1 MDIVNNIRCDVNGA
15 LEAEGRIGAPNIVV
29 DGFGQGHNIH
39 AGVHKE
45 LCAFLRAVAA
55 HDDKAV
61 EIEPVISILH
71 SRDEAVSVFVNDVL
85 SRDIALAR
93 GAKNGSALSE
103 YACEILRLHK
113 FIVAVNKSAVAVI
126 HAEYLKIFDFIV
138 QSLADAA
145 HGRVESLT
153 VAAGGYKGNSGYL
166 LQI

>member
-1 MDIVNNIRCDVNGA
+1 MDVVNYIRRNIDCA
-15 LEAEGRIGAPNIVV
+15 LEAEGCIRAPDIVINCL
-29 DGFGQGHNIH
+29 GQGHDVH
-39 AGVHKE
+39 ARVHKE

-55 HDDKAV
+55 HDNKAV

-93 GAKNGSALSE
+93 GAENGSALSK

>member
-15 LEAEGRIGAPNIVV
+15 LEAEGCIRTPDIVI
-29 DGFGQGHNIH
+29 DGLGQGHDVH
-39 AGVHKE
+39 AGIHKE

-93 GAKNGSALSE
+93 GAENGSALSE
-103 YACEILRLHK
+103 YTCEILRLHK